1 MRCVAA
7 ICLSVFVAVSGRAAP
22 ASAADAGT
30 GAAVPPDEVV
40 FVDDITVPEPLTDKR
55 GKPYRGL
62 EVFVDRKLGNCLA
75 CHINFDVQ
83 AMQFLGD
90 VGPNLDWIGERYTRA
105 ELRAIVVD
113 SKKVFGEGTLMPSF
127 YVTKAGERVREEYVG
142 KPILTA
148 QQVEDVV
155 AYLASLRR

>member
-1 MRCVAA
+1 MRRAVA
-7 ICLSVFVAVSGRAAP
+7 ICLFASLAAAP
-22 ASAADAGT
+22 ALAGSGKAT
-30 GAAVPPDEVV
+30 VEVPPDEVV
-40 FVDDITVPEPLTDKR
+40 FVNDITVPEPLTDKR
-55 GKPYRGL
+55 GKPFQGL
-62 EVFVDRKLGNCLA
+62 ETFVDRSLGNCLA

-90 VGPNLDWIGERYTRA
+90 VGPNLNWVGERYTRE
-105 ELRAIVVD
+105 ELRAIVID
-113 SKKVFGEGTLMPSF
+113 PKRVFGEGTLMPSF
-127 YVTKAGERVREEYVG
+127 YVAKAGERVREEYVG